1 MLSIIGTVPDETF
14 PLAEGII
21 KTDHNDLCIGQRRIP
36 VTRGTPA
43 LIAAAVKTA
52 EYLGNNNIHVCLIGD
67 TGLGHGSRKL
77 YEYLTENITKWG
89 SDTMVF
95 HYLLPDSDWHNRV
108 LFAIDDMPKRPTL
121 IADAGFMYAAKM
133 SGQAGAYDLFTPDA
147 GELAFLADETAPHPF
162 YTKGFLLHE
171 ENHAP
176 DLIKRAYKNHNAA
189 KHLLVKGKKDYI
201 ADRKGVLK
209 IIENPSIEAMEAIG
223 GTGDML
229 AGIASGL
236 IESGIDIIKSAS
248 TAAYINRLTG
258 EFTNPSPA
266 TQVIELIQSIPKSA
280 GKTDLMKTL

>member
-1 MLSIIGTVPDETF
+1 MLSIIGTVPDEKF
-14 PLAEGII
+14 PLVEGIA

-77 YEYLTENITKWG
+77 YEYLTKNITKWE
-89 SDTMVF
+89 SDTIVF
-95 HYLLPDSDWHNRV
+95 HYFLPDSDWHNRV
-108 LFAIDDMPKRPTL
+108 LFAIDAMPKRPIM

-162 YTKGFLLHE
+162 YTRGFLLHE
-171 ENHAP
+171 ENYAP

-189 KHLLVKGKKDYI
+189 KHLLIKGKKDYI
-201 ADRKGVLK
+201 ANRKGILK

-223 GTGDML
+223 GTGDMVT
-229 AGIASGL
+229 GIASGL

-248 TAAYINRLTG
+248 MAAYMNRLTG

-266 TQVIELIQSIPKSA
+266 TQIIEIIKNIPKSA
-280 GKTDLMKTL
+280 KKNRVNEQG